1 MNLIVLITS
10 IFEKHY
16 FQNMGPFLPSFA
28 SRHKFSHRVI
38 WLNSIWSASLC
49 STSEVMLFSYTYL
62 PPPSIPLLRSLLFSR
77 TFPYLVT
84 IIALCGHSLRLIP
97 ILSPFKYSHGG
108 LFTFAL
114 VGNFKEVRFLN
125 PFLIEFRIG
134 TSDVK

>member
-1 MNLIVLITS
+1 MIVLDNFNSYPI
-10 IFEKHY
+10 KMHY
-16 FQNMGPFLPSFA
+16 FCYQKNFD
-28 SRHKFSHRVI
+28 
-38 WLNSIWSASLC
+38 SIRILWTKSCILFYLHHCAQYAPQVWSCYSC
-49 STSEVMLFSYTYL
+49 I

-84 IIALCGHSLRLIP
+84 IIALCGHSLLLIP
-97 ILSPFKYSHGG
+97 VLSPFKCSHGG

-125 PFLIEFRIG
+125 PFLIEFIIG